1 MADPAQTHGKFVA
14 GARAAALA
22 VPVDPRASGYEA
34 PPTDKGDGG
43 NLEIEVDGN
52 PIAIRPTLASV
63 RKVVGHA
70 YLLGGFELVVA
81 IERAVQRRI
90 DIESLTLRQ
99 LNTAVREIPEQAR
112 ARQRDRDVYVRA
124 LNEQLALIPPTER
137 RLKTA
142 KEVLRMLHDEWARIA
157 AAEEQVLREYEGRLV
172 GQFARLAIEAG
183 DLALREWARYEP
195 YDNTAADA
203 IPLTT
208 LETKERSSGD
218 LRLRKEA
225 GDLVTKV
232 WELYESWMVYLEQLH
247 SLQSL
252 VGMGAR
258 RIRIATPGA
267 DPQAMVENSR
277 KNLAIKFEA
286 FQERRAQVG
295 SKFPA
300 ALQVYGELATLSGSR
315 KTAALQVYGELET
328 LSSSRKTTG
337 NPEVE
342 RMVIKALIEAVASA
356 QKIGYDA
363 AMNPLFEAG
372 KRLRVEAG
380 TAGGAASNLPGYQQ
394 ELLERGLTIPAS
406 RIIANALIDDDN
418 AAKSPWLQ
426 LPARLALVK
435 RAEEG
440 EERLKPYFTP
450 ARLHHAA
457 LGEVNNALQEVRR
470 KQTEK
475 RDQALLIMDALAM
488 PAGFFTGG
496 ATMAAAGAIHA
507 IVRGREMY
515 INFREYQARDALATI
530 ALLPMQQAIWEHPSA
545 VKLTG
550 RLIEGGFEIATDLVS
565 EGFAGAI
572 LDTVQVALT
581 IGYGAQAVS
590 KWLDSEDPLGEE

>member
-1 MADPAQTHGKFVA
+1 MADPAQTYGKFVA
-14 GARAAALA
+14 EARAAALA

-43 NLEIEVDGN
+43 NLDIEVDGN

-112 ARQRDRDVYVRA
+112 ARPRDRDVYDRA

-142 KEVLRMLHDEWARIA
+142 KEVLRLLHDEWARIA

-183 DLALREWARYEP
+183 DLARREWARYEP
-195 YDNTAADA
+195 YDTTATDA

-208 LETKERSSGD
+208 AEAKERSSGH
-218 LRLRKEA
+218 LRLRKQA

-232 WELYESWMVYLEQLH
+232 WELYDSWMAYLEQLY

-258 RIRIATPGA
+258 RIRTATAGA

-277 KNLAIKFEA
+277 KNLAMKFEA

-295 SKFPA
+295 SQFPA
-300 ALQVYGELATLSGSR
+300 ALQVYGELATLSN
-315 KTAALQVYGELET
+315 
-328 LSSSRKTTG
+328 SRKTTS

-394 ELLERGLTIPAS
+394 DLLERGLTIPAS
-406 RIIANALIDDDN
+406 RILANALIDDDN

-507 IVRGREMY
+507 IVRGREMF

-550 RLIEGGFEIATDLVS
+550 RLIEGGFEIATDLVN

-572 LDTVQVALT
+572 LDTLQVALT

-590 KWLDSEDPLGEE
+590 EWLDSEDPLGEE